1 MNFTDKSAM
10 ENENTIILSAWNH
23 EDDDDEDQKD
33 SKLYL
38 DALHQAVSST
48 KTIQK
53 EITAD
58 DDENGCDSTKNF
70 VKEEPKNIVKQEL
83 ESLSKEDLLNILME
97 KLLIIENFKS
107 KCNNLEEKMLGW
119 KAKTKTLT
127 KNCQDMGFVMK
138 NLILDLQNKNLCPR
152 PVKMVRSV
160 GVQVT
165 TNKCPGSSEAVG
177 ILTLKK
183 HFTTESLTSKAP
195 NSHAPVPINIKI
207 EADSPSKFANF
218 PNTPPITPEN
228 EPDLRKTK
236 KAKKRK
242 KSSNSSIFSSKAKAL
257 KTCTSSTVSPENY
270 KKPSS
275 ERGLEEAREK
285 DITQLSLVPSHNK
298 EKPLPETSRNENNL
312 LLATVADR
320 KEAIF
325 STEQSQTNIFDAE
338 KSVIGDLFSSD
349 DDEEE
354 IEKNVEKG
362 SSEVKTGENENDEEN
377 DIATGE
383 LFSSEND

>member
-1 MNFTDKSAM
+1 MNFTDKSTM
-10 ENENTIILSAWNH
+10 ENDNTITLSAWNH

-48 KTIQK
+48 KAIQN

-107 KCNNLEEKMLGW
+107 KCQSLEEKMLGW

-152 PVKMVRSV
+152 PLKMVRSV

-165 TNKCPGSSEAVG
+165 TDKCPGISKPVG

-183 HFTTESLTSKAP
+183 HFTTKSLTSESTM
-195 NSHAPVPINIKI
+195 SHAPVPIDIKI
-207 EADSPSKFANF
+207 EVDSPSKFANL
-218 PNTPPITPEN
+218 PATPPITPDT
-228 EPDLRKTK
+228 EPNFRKTK
-236 KAKKRK
+236 KVKGKKRK
-242 KSSNSSIFSSKAKAL
+242 GKSSNSEAAIFSKAKKVRRRRKNDDVTSNDLSSL
-257 KTCTSSTVSPENY
+257 KTSTSITVSKENC

-275 ERGLEEAREK
+275 ESGLEEEEARKK
-285 DITQLSLVPSHNK
+285 DITQPVSLPSYNK
-298 EKPLPETSRNENNL
+298 DKPLPETSRNENNL
-312 LLATVADR
+312 LLATT
-320 KEAIF
+320 
-325 STEQSQTNIFDAE
+325 STI
-338 KSVIGDLFSSD
+338 
-349 DDEEE
+349 
-354 IEKNVEKG
+354 
-362 SSEVKTGENENDEEN
+362 TGEVFLKVKFCLDVNH
-377 DIATGE
+377 I
-383 LFSSEND
+383 